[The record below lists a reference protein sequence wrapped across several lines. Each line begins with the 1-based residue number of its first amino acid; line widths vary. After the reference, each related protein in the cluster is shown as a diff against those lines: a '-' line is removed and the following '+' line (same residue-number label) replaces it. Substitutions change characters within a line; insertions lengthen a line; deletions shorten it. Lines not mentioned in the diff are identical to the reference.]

1 MMTHGLNSSFSQDRQ
16 SARLPLSG
24 KVAIVTGAGS
34 GIGRA
39 AALAYAHKGA
49 CVVLAGRREAEL
61 RATADKITG
70 KGGKA
75 AVIPTDVTDETAIE
89 RLVDGAVERFGRVH
103 IAFNNAGITSYN
115 PIENASLEEFD
126 RVMATNLRG
135 MWLLLKNE
143 IAVMRAAGNGGAIV
157 NTSSIAATGGMAGLS
172 AYAPSKAAVD
182 ALTRVLALETGP
194 DGIRI
199 NCVSPGVIKTQLTEL
214 PEASLSAFA
223 AHAALKR
230 VGEPADIADV
240 AVWLSTD
247 EARSITG
254 QSILVDGGFNIPG
267 VR

>member
-115 PIENASLEEFD
+115 PIENACLEEFD

-135 MWLLLKNE
+135 VWLLLKNE

-172 AYAPSKAAVD
+172 AYAPSKAAID